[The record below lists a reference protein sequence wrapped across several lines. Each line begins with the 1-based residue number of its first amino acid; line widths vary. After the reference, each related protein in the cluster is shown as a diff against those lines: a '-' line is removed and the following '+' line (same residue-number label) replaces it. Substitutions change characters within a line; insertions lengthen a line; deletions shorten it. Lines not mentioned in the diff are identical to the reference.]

1 MGDEEK
7 KGREIGMAKP
17 KIGAIKVTTKP
28 KMIVDVNPHR
38 KALLIYNNGTATVE
52 LLSSKDGRYGDGIPI
67 DPQVPYSNEDYCQGA
82 YWIIAE
88 SGTQDVR
95 FEEDIE

>member
-1 MGDEEK
+1 M
-7 KGREIGMAKP
+7 IAKP

-28 KMIVDVNPHR
+28 KMIVGINPKR

-67 DPQVPYSNEDYCQGA
+67 PAGKSYNNKDYCQGA
-82 YWIIAE
+82 YWIIAKN
-88 SGTQDVR
+88 GTQDIR
-95 FEEDIE
+95 FEENIT

>member
-1 MGDEEK
+1 MK
-7 KGREIGMAKP
+7 AKP

-28 KMIVDVNPHR
+28 KMLVDMNPHR
-38 KALLIYNNGTATVE
+38 KALLIYNNGTAPVE
-52 LLSSKDGRYGDGIPI
+52 LLSSKDSRYGDGIPI
-67 DPQVPYSNEDYCQGA
+67 KADRSYSNPDYCQGA

-95 FEEDIE
+95 FEEDIDV

>member
-1 MGDEEK
+1 
-7 KGREIGMAKP
+7 MAKP
-17 KIGAIKVTTKP
+17 KIGARKVTTKP
-28 KMIVDVNPHR
+28 EMLVDVNPHR

-67 DPQVPYSNEDYCQGA
+67 LAGAQYDNKNYCQGA

-88 SGTQDVR
+88 SGTQDIR
-95 FEEDIE
+95 FEEDVD